1 MHQGEI
7 SFEKPHSKIVSIED
21 ARVKTENKKKRKKM
35 SSKILNTEDLQEREQ
50 EKEAKPV
57 SL

>member
-1 MHQGEI
+1 
-7 SFEKPHSKIVSIED
+7 
-21 ARVKTENKKKRKKM
+21 M

-57 SL
+57 SLLNLYTVT